1 MKKGFNKDI
10 TIFSKISHIDRLLF
24 TKHLSVMIKAGIP
37 IAEAVES
44 LSGQSKTPA
53 FKKVLLAMLADINN
67 GQSISKAMA
76 KHPKAFS
83 GFYLSLIE
91 IGEESGTLEKNLE
104 FLSVQLAKDNS
115 LRKKVQGALLYP
127 GIVLA
132 ATAIIGLAISL
143 FILPQLVGF
152 FDAFNSELP
161 LATKILLFL
170 ANATANYGWL
180 ILIGIAALVS
190 AFLALIKTPKIKP
203 IWHKALLSFPLIGP
217 ILRSINLARFSRN
230 LGTLL
235 SSGVP
240 ISRSLQVT
248 ANTLD
253 NLLFSS
259 SLLSSGKHLQ
269 KGQSLA
275 KSLEKVP
282 DHLFPSI
289 VTKMVA
295 VGEKTGKLEETLL
308 YLGEFY
314 EDEVDQFSKNL
325 STILEPI
332 LLVVIGLVVG
342 FVAMA
347 IISPIY
353 ELTGTLR

>member
-10 TIFSKISHIDRLLF
+10 VIFSKISHIDRLLF
-24 TKHLSVMIKAGIP
+24 TKHLSVMIKSGIP

-44 LSGQSKTPA
+44 LSDQTRTPA

-67 GQSISKAMA
+67 GQSISKAMS
-76 KHPKAFS
+76 KHPKVFS

-127 GIVLA
+127 GIVMA

-152 FDAFNSELP
+152 FDAFNTELP
-161 LATKILLFL
+161 VATKILLFL

-180 ILIGIAALVS
+180 ILISIVALVS
-190 AFLALIKTPKIKP
+190 GFLALIKTSKIKP
-203 IWHKALLSFPLIGP
+203 LWHKALLNFPLVGP
-217 ILRSINLARFSRN
+217 ILRSISLARFSRN

-235 SSGVP
+235 TSGVP
-240 ISRSLQVT
+240 ISKSLEVT
-248 ANTLD
+248 ANTLE
-253 NLLFSS
+253 NLLYSS

-275 KSLEKVP
+275 QSLEKAP
-282 DHLFPSI
+282 YHLFPSI

-295 VGEKTGKLEETLL
+295 VGEKTGKLEETLI